1 MTMKRKLALPAVLA
15 AVACVAACGG
25 TSRSQDPQTSE
36 GQPRREAQLL
46 SVWRNFEETGIP
58 EDMTIY
64 ADGEV
69 EYRNLLH
76 TQFGIRVI
84 SDRLTQDRLT
94 RIRRALDAID
104 LANVDASNLKPSRS
118 GFRYVIRSHGEL
130 GTAVDGHLPAQV
142 RPLVRELR
150 AQMDRL
156 QEKSLG

>member
-1 MTMKRKLALPAVLA
+1 MSRFWSYLALPAVLVA
-15 AVACVAACGG
+15 AAFVAACGG
-25 TSRSQDPQTSE
+25 ASRSQDPQP
-36 GQPRREAQLL
+36 PRAAQLL

-84 SDRLTQDRLT
+84 DDRLAPARLT
-94 RIRRALDAID
+94 RIRRALDAVD
-104 LANVDASNLKPSRS
+104 LTEVDASNLKPRRS
-118 GFRYVIRSHGEL
+118 GFRYVIRSGGHV
-130 GTAVDGHLPAQV
+130 GTAVDGHLPAQI
-142 RPLVRELR
+142 RPLVTELR